1 MKFHIK
7 IYNIEIVDCSSCY
20 NLIFPNPQS
29 REILLEMILRIYES
43 GVISRIGEFTFL
55 FDRIEL
61 QSPKVV
67 GESRYKSKDDSSKYK
82 FQSGEKAETNK
93 LSGLYVEQKED
104 TLKRIK
110 KTSSLRHVQTFYIE
124 PGLNGIKQAI
134 QYIRLLYN
142 NQRDLLPDYLKDVE
156 PHHFRFSG
164 GVIWKMNE
172 EWKIRNGLC
181 DNIDGD
187 DTIGVS
193 SIESDMFFGFGNFG
207 GDSSDIFTSPR
218 YLDHLN
224 AITGVIDEIAPG
236 KFIAGP
242 EELAELLEFEVL
254 KKIGRKLVAGDEE
267 KYKENLER
275 FETYTFARGLD
286 KQSEKFFKNKYQVLK
301 EKAERG
307 EKLTWMENLELTQ
320 NEKIVKALEN
330 ERDS

>member
-7 IYNIEIVDCSSCY
+7 IYNIDIIDCSSCY

-55 FDRIEL
+55 FDGIEL
-61 QSPKVV
+61 QSPKVL
-67 GESRYKSKDDSSKYK
+67 GESGYKNEDDPSK
-82 FQSGEKAETNK
+82 FELQSGVKAETNK

-104 TLKRIK
+104 ALKRIK
-110 KTSSLRHVQTFYIE
+110 KTSSIRHTQAFYIE
-124 PGLNGIKQAI
+124 PGLNSIKQAI

-142 NQRDLLPDYLKDVE
+142 NQRDLLPDYLKNVE
-156 PHHFRFSG
+156 LDHFRFSG

-172 EWKIRNGLC
+172 EWKIRDGLC

-193 SIESDMFFGFGNFG
+193 SIKSDMFFGFGNSG
-207 GDSSDIFTSPR
+207 GDSSDIYTFPW

-224 AITGVIDEIAPG
+224 AITKVIDEIAPG

-242 EELAELLEFEVL
+242 EELPELLEFEVW
-254 KKIGRKLVAGDEE
+254 KKVGRKLVVGDKE

-275 FETYTFARGLD
+275 FDTYTFARSLD
-286 KQSEKFFKNKYQVLK
+286 KQSEEFFKNKYQVLK

-307 EKLTWMENLELTQ
+307 EKLTWIENLELTQ